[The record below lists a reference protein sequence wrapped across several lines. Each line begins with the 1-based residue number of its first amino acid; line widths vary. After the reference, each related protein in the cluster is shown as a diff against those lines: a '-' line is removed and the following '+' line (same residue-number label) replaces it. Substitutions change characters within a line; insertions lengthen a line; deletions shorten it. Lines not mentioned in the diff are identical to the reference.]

1 MTYRSAESRR
11 RPGWVGRLGLGL
23 PVLVF
28 LAWLPALGAVYYV
41 DGNCPSSGT
50 GSTTVCGANGPKK
63 TIPQGIAL
71 LASPGDTLRIRGAHT
86 RHDTEI
92 GDFDGRYESRAFVA
106 GNDIDGKAGASGNPI
121 VVEAYGW
128 TAVGAKTQE
137 SVYIEGT
144 GPPGTG
150 STLGWTQCSTC
161 SAGTCVGVTGVCNE
175 VWYTKPATSGMS
187 LASGAQRPDGKP
199 TRRVLSLAALTN
211 QFDSYVPA
219 STSGATLFVRWG
231 TGVNAPVGSNNPKPH
246 VFYDNANG
254 FLVRG
259 GSRWITIRG
268 FNFRDFEDAGIQISG
283 TNTANIVVQDNV
295 IGYMSGNPS
304 GGDYGVASFFDTN
317 ITIDSNEILYT
328 GSEAIHVEPLNDVA
342 TVVNITKNY
351 IHNIGDQAVLGTAVS
366 GTPNGMT
373 LGCSPNNSGN
383 YAGSLVDGNLIVD
396 IKGP

>member
-71 LASPGDTLRIRGAHT
+71 LASPGDILRIRGVHAP
-86 RHDTEI
+86 HDGEA
-92 GDFDGRYESRAFVA
+92 GNFDGRYETRAFVA
-106 GNDIDGKAGASGNPI
+106 GNDIDGKVGASGSPI
-121 VVEAYGW
+121 VIEAYGW

-161 SAGTCVGVTGVCNE
+161 SSGTCVGVTGVCNE

-187 LASGAQRPDGKP
+187 LASGAQRPDGLP
-199 TRRVLSLAALTN
+199 TRRVLSLAGLTS
-211 QFDSYVPA
+211 QFDSYVPG

-231 TGVNAPVGSNNPKPH
+231 TGVNAPRGANNPKPY

-254 FLVRG
+254 FRFLNGSKYVTLRGMTVRCM
-259 GSRWITIRG
+259 
-268 FNFRDFEDAGIQISG
+268 EDADLILSSG
-283 TNTANIVVQDNV
+283 VSNIAIQDNV
-295 IGYMSGNPS
+295 IGYASGNPS
-304 GGDYGVASFFDTN
+304 GGDYGMGVFNATN

-328 GSEAIHVEPLNDVA
+328 GSEAIHTQALTSGA
-342 TVVNITKNY
+342 TAITISKNY
-351 IHNIGDQAVLGTAVS
+351 IHNIGDQTVLGLAVS
-366 GTPNGMT
+366 GTPNAMT
-373 LGCSPNNSGN
+373 LGDSG
-383 YAGSLVDGNLIVD
+383 GQTG
-396 IKGP
+396 G